1 MNPKIRSLRNQMMA
15 KGLDG
20 MIITNPINIRY
31 LTGLTA
37 EGTLLLTSKEN
48 IFITDSRYMETVNS
62 FLTIEDEIVA
72 YDLRELT
79 KYEYET
85 YFEGCHS
92 VGFEEGYVTYE
103 MYKAYLVTYR
113 VDNLV
118 ETEHIIELN
127 RLVKTEEEID
137 NCKKACLITDKTF
150 SYMKQFIKPRKNR
163 KRNCHGNRKVYDN
176 EWRRS
181 FSI

>member
-1 MNPKIRSLRNQMMA
+1 MNPKIRSLRNQMIA

-20 MIITNPINIRY
+20 MIVTNPINIRY

-62 FLTIEDEIVA
+62 FLTIEDEIIA

-79 KYEYET
+79 KFEYES
-85 YFEGCHS
+85 YFDGCHS

-118 ETEHIIELN
+118 ETEHLIELN
-127 RLVKTEEEID
+127 RLVKDEEEIE
-137 NCKKACLITDKTF
+137 NCKKACLITDKAF
-150 SYMKQFIKPRKNR
+150 NHIKKFIKPRTNR
-163 KRNCHGNRKVYDN
+163 KRDCFGIRKIYHN
-176 EWRRS
+176 
-181 FSI
+181 